1 MRETA
6 RNSILSQGSV
16 SARSS
21 MLHHHRDRD
30 GSSDDSHAP
39 ILQYTSKSSNLR
51 QNFPDD
57 RDDSSSIVHMSQPQP
72 QTLYKGG
79 RY

>member
-6 RNSILSQGSV
+6 RHSILSQGSV

-21 MLHHHRDRD
+21 VLHHNRDRD

-39 ILQYTSKSSNLR
+39 IMQYASKSSNLR
-51 QNFPDD
+51 QTVPDD
-57 RDDSSSIVHMSQPQP
+57 RDDTSSILHMSQL
-72 QTLYKGG
+72 QTVYKGG
-79 RY
+79 RFL

>member
-21 MLHHHRDRD
+21 VLHHQRD
-30 GSSDDSHAP
+30 GYGSSEDSHAP
-39 ILQYTSKSSNLR
+39 IMQYASKSSNLR
-51 QNFPDD
+51 QTVPDD
-57 RDDSSSIVHMSQPQP
+57 RDDVSSIVHMSQPQL
-72 QTLYKGG
+72 QTVYKGG
-79 RY
+79 RF

>member
-6 RNSILSQGSV
+6 RHSILSQGSL

-21 MLHHHRDRD
+21 VLHHNRDRD

-39 ILQYTSKSSNLR
+39 IMQYASKSSNLR
-51 QNFPDD
+51 QIIPDD
-57 RDDSSSIVHMSQPQP
+57 RDDASSIFHMSQPQL
-72 QTLYKGG
+72 QVMGKFL
-79 RY
+79 